1 MTSAIPHAFVS
12 GGRCFLEKIIEPKHL
27 IKSEDLITQ
36 KRLMKNVSDMI
47 KGQVAV
53 VTGAS
58 SGIGYATALALAKA
72 GAKVVA
78 GARRKERLE
87 GLQKEIEKAGG
98 ECIAVSCDVTKR
110 SDCENLIGAA
120 IKKWNKIDILVN
132 NAGLMPLSFVKN
144 LKIDEWDR
152 MVDVNIKGVLYCTA
166 AVIPHLLGQ
175 KSGHIVNIS
184 SIAGRVVFP
193 AGSVYCATKYAVR
206 AFSEGLRQ
214 ELSTRN
220 NIRVTTIEPG
230 VVATELTNTI
240 TDKSLE
246 GFVKSAKEMQALK
259 AEDIA
264 NSIIFA
270 LESPPH
276 MNVNEITIRPTTQER

>member
-1 MTSAIPHAFVS
+1 MI
-12 GGRCFLEKIIEPKHL
+12 LL
-27 IKSEDLITQ
+27 
-36 KRLMKNVSDMI
+36 MI
-47 KGQVAV
+47 KDQVAV
-53 VTGAS
+53 ITGAS
-58 SGIGYATALALAKA
+58 SGIGYATAIAVTNA
-72 GAKVVA
+72 GGKVAV
-78 GARRKERLE
+78 GARRVEKLE
-87 GLQKEIEKAGG
+87 QLKKEIEEMGG

-110 SDCENLIGAA
+110 SDCENLINTA
-120 IKKWNKIDILVN
+120 IKKWNRLDILVN
-132 NAGLMPLSFVKN
+132 NAGLMPLSFVKH
-144 LKIDEWDR
+144 LQVKEWEQ

-166 AVIPHLLGQ
+166 AAIPHMLKQ
-175 KSGHIVNIS
+175 NSGHIVNIS
-184 SIAGRVVFP
+184 SVAGRVVFP

-230 VVATELTNTI
+230 IVDTELTSTI

-246 GFVKSAKEMQALK
+246 SFVKHSKTIQSLK
-259 AEDIA
+259 SKDIA

-276 MNVNEITIRPTTQER
+276 MNVNEITIRPTSQEK